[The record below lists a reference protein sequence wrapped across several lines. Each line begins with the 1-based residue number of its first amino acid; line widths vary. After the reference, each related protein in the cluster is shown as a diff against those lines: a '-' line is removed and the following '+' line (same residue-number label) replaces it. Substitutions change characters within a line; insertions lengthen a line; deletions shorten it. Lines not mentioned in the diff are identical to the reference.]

1 MELLRID
8 KFISVAAAVSRTDA
22 KLLLKNGA
30 ITVNGVTV
38 KKADTKVSEDDTVYC
53 QGKQLIYKKYV
64 YLVLNKPKGVLSAS
78 TDKRV
83 KTVIDL
89 VPEEYKHYDLFPVG
103 RLDKDTTGLLLI
115 TNDGDFAH
123 KIISP
128 KSGTDKRYFAVLD
141 GLVTDEHIKLFS
153 EGVTLADGTECLPAK
168 LERAGESSAFITV
181 QEGKY
186 HQIKRMFGVVGLG
199 VNELERLSIGGFALP
214 NDLARGE
221 SRELNSEEFEKL
233 QKNAGFC

>member
-1 MELLRID
+1 METLRID

-22 KLLLKNGA
+22 KQLLKSGA
-30 ITVNGVTV
+30 VTVNGVTV
-38 KKADTKVSEDDTVYC
+38 KKADTKVCENDIVLC
-53 QGKQLIYKKYV
+53 HGKQLIYKKFV
-64 YLVLNKPKGVLSAS
+64 YLILNKPKGVLSAS

-83 KTVIDL
+83 KTVVDL

-128 KSGTDKRYFAVLD
+128 KSGTDKRYLAVLD
-141 GLVTDEHIKLFS
+141 GAVTEEHIKLFA
-153 EGVTLADGTECLPAK
+153 EGVTLTDGTECLPAR
-168 LERAGESSAFITV
+168 LERAGETGAFVTV

-199 VNELERLSIGGFALP
+199 VNELERLSIGNLSLP
-214 NDLARGE
+214 TDLARGE
-221 SRELNSEEFEKL
+221 SRELTTQEFEVL
-233 QKNAGFC
+233 QENKGNC